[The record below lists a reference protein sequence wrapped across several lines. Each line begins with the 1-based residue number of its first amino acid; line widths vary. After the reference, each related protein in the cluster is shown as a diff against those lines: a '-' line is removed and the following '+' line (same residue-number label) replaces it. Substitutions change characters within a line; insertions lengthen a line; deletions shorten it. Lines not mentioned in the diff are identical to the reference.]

1 MKKEYIKPIIEIID
15 FQAKDAIMADDENE
29 HEKVYDTGIGGGA
42 AGNWGSTV
50 EPW

>member
-1 MKKEYIKPIIEIID
+1 MKKEYIKPAIEIID
-15 FQAKDAIMADDENE
+15 FQAKDAIMTSDENE
-29 HEKVYDTGIGGGA
+29 NERVYNPGMGGA